1 MHARAILHLPIV
13 SVKILRNG
21 ACHTINA
28 SQVSNNYSVHGVAE
42 IEKIIGVE
50 AMLFGK
56 PDCYPNRRLGIIFA
70 PDVETAKLARKKIS
84 LNY

>member
-1 MHARAILHLPIV
+1 MAL
-13 SVKILRNG
+13 
-21 ACHTINA
+21 HTINA
-28 SQVSNNYSVHGVAE
+28 SQVSDNYSVHGVAE

-70 PDVETAKLARKKIS
+70 LMWKQLNSLAKKYHSTI
-84 LNY
+84 N